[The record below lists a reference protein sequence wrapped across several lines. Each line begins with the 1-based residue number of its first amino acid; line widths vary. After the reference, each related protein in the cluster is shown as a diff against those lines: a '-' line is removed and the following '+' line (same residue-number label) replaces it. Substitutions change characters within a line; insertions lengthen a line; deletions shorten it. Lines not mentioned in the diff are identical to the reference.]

1 MNRIGK
7 RTMVFKNLPRVIG
20 NYTTVGPKEGKGNFA
35 KYFDEILDD
44 DTLGEKTYEKAEC
57 KLLENTIIGAI
68 KNAKLS
74 PNDADFI
81 IAGDLMNQIT
91 SSSFAARSLQI
102 PYLGVFGA
110 CSTMA
115 ESLAI
120 GAALIDGGFAK
131 NVVCGTVS
139 HFSSAEKQFRYPLEL
154 GTQRPP
160 TSQWTATA
168 SGATV
173 LAPNKQGIALTHA
186 TIGRVVDWNVRD
198 VNNMGGAMAPAAY
211 ETLLDHLHDLS
222 IEPDYYDLIL
232 TGDLGKLGSEVLID
246 LMETQGVHLG
256 ANYSD
261 CGQMMF
267 KNNQKTFMGASG
279 CGCGASILNSY
290 VLQRLKNKT
299 LKNVLFIAT
308 GALLSP
314 LTCQQGESIP
324 CIASAVVLKGEDYV

>member
-1 MNRIGK
+1 M
-7 RTMVFKNLPRVIG
+7 
-20 NYTTVGPKEGKGNFA
+20 
-35 KYFDEILDD
+35 
-44 DTLGEKTYEKAEC
+44 
-57 KLLENTIIGAI
+57 
-68 KNAKLS
+68 
-74 PNDADFI
+74 
-81 IAGDLMNQIT
+81 
-91 SSSFAARSLQI
+91 
-102 PYLGVFGA
+102 
-110 CSTMA
+110 
-115 ESLAI
+115 
-120 GAALIDGGFAK
+120 
-131 NVVCGTVS
+131 
-139 HFSSAEKQFRYPLEL
+139 EL